1 MNNSLD
7 NKYFVKHGSESYAD
21 ICTKYDGV
29 RILQVEGLFSQGEA
43 VNVYNEQWTDTQ
55 EEDFMI
61 TTMDNDNN
69 PVVIHKNQ
77 DIKIVFVVSNR
88 YANGLIDVGLQHDAF
103 VNYMSQ
109 GEIWIKSI
117 YSNKEAKCALL
128 SSYTPNAVKLHRN
141 YGTYI
146 LGELTMHVLDIP
158 QVITDDVSGDLY
170 VGLGDATLS
179 AISQLVDADH
189 FDNID
194 NPSGNYTYDILET
207 GYVWVCSQYL
217 IESITSGGYIV
228 PITDVVVIGEY
239 RCYRTQNQILP
250 HTMQFKI
257 TS

>member
-1 MNNSLD
+1 MNNSLN
-7 NKYFVKHGSESYAD
+7 NKYFVKHGSESYTD

-29 RILQVEGLFSQGEA
+29 RILKVEGLFSQGEA

-61 TTMDNDNN
+61 TTLDNDNN
-69 PVVIHKNQ
+69 PIVIHKNQ
-77 DIKIVFVVSNR
+77 DIKIVFAVSNR

-103 VNYMSQ
+103 VSYMSQ

-128 SSYTPNAVKLHRN
+128 SSYTPNAVKLHRK

-158 QVITDDVSGDLY
+158 NVITDDVDGDLY
-170 VGLGDATLS
+170 IGLGDATIS
-179 AISQLVDADH
+179 AISQLVDVDH
-189 FDNID
+189 YDNID
-194 NPSGNYTYDILET
+194 NPSGNYTYQIQST
-207 GYVWVCSQYL
+207 GYVWICSQYL
-217 IESITSGGYIV
+217 LDSVTAGGYSV
-228 PITDVVVIGEY
+228 PITDVSIVGEY
-239 RCYRTQNQILP
+239 RCYRTQNRILP

-257 TS
+257 TT